1 LRWGGLGLSLIL
13 AAALSGFIAMRY
25 AIQGTVVI
33 MPNLVGRPLG
43 EAVDALNKV
52 GLSLRVLARKSEPG
66 KSANVILNQDPV
78 SGMPVKANQTVR
90 VIVSS
95 ADKKEAIPE
104 VIGASLRVAQMTLM
118 NSGYVVG
125 DICRIHHGQENSLEI
140 IDQGPSSNESRAED
154 VPIQLLLNLGAPE
167 EGYLMPDFVG
177 RDVNEAIQLF
187 EKNRIRIETVSYR
200 QNTGFVKGLV
210 LAQLPERGHYLS
222 RGTEV
227 RFEVSR

>member
-1 LRWGGLGLSLIL
+1 
-13 AAALSGFIAMRY
+13 
-25 AIQGTVVI
+25 
-33 MPNLVGRPLG
+33 
-43 EAVDALNKV
+43 
-52 GLSLRVLARKSEPG
+52 
-66 KSANVILNQDPV
+66 
-78 SGMPVKANQTVR
+78 
-90 VIVSS
+90 
-95 ADKKEAIPE
+95 
-104 VIGASLRVAQMTLM
+104 M